1 MALEA
6 LKQFVADRDEAI
18 NAKIESIGKN
28 DRAGSPTSDFKGQG
42 NIKPL
47 PGLEIACRALQRP

>member
-28 DRAGSPTSDFKGQG
+28 DRAGSPYKRF
-42 NIKPL
+42 
-47 PGLEIACRALQRP
+47 